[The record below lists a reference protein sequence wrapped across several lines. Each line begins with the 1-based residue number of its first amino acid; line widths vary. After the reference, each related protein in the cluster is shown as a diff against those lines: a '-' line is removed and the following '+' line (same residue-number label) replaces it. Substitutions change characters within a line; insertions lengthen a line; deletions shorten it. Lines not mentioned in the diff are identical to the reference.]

1 MYYIVFI
8 ILFSI
13 CQILGEQYKYQ
24 FIETKQIK
32 GDYFDLDQFG
42 NLYFVN
48 NNTVTKY
55 SNDFVNNNIYT
66 NNFLGSI
73 THIDV
78 NDPLRILIFYQ
89 DFNQV
94 VFLDKTLNPLRSPV
108 NLDDIGFTDVKLVC
122 SSNLGGF
129 WIFDGQMKHLIYINK
144 DLQIEQQTANIE
156 LITGK
161 PVSPLYL
168 LERKQQVFLNTSQ
181 TGIFIFNQYGNFINN
196 LSIKPQKEISL
207 IDNYIYY
214 YQQDSILIYN
224 LKSFE
229 ITRQNIP
236 EQFNII
242 NIKLF
247 KDKLYIFSKDKLSIY
262 KIIN

>member
-1 MYYIVFI
+1 MYNILII
-8 ILFSI
+8 ILFLF
-13 CQILGEQYKYQ
+13 CQIQVEQYKYQ
-24 FIETKQIK
+24 FIETKQIE
-32 GDYFDLDQFG
+32 GDYFNLDQFG
-42 NLYFVN
+42 NLYFIN

-55 SNDFVNNNIYT
+55 SNDFVNNKIYT
-66 NNFLGSI
+66 NNFLGRIS
-73 THIDV
+73 HIDV

-94 VFLDKTLNPLRSPV
+94 VFLDKTLNPLRSPI
-108 NLDDIGFTDVKLVC
+108 NLDDIGFTNVKLVC

-129 WIFDGQMKHLIYINK
+129 WIFDDQMKQLIYINK
-144 DLQIEQQTANIE
+144 DLQIEQQTANIQ

-161 PVSPLYL
+161 PISPLFL
-168 LERKQQVFLNTSQ
+168 TERDQQVFLNTFQ
-181 TGIFIFNQYGNFINN
+181 TGIFIFNQYGNFIKNIP
-196 LSIKPQKEISL
+196 IKPQKEISL
-207 IDNYIYY
+207 SDSYLYY
-214 YQQDSILIYN
+214 YQQDSILFYN

-229 ITRQNIP
+229 ITKQNIP